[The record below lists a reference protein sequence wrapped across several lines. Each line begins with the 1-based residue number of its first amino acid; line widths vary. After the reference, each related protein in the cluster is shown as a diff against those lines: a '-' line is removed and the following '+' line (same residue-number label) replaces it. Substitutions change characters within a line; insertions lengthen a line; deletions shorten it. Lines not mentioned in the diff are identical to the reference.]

1 MEGIAQ
7 ALKLFS
13 FRREAPSW
21 MPWRTLVM
29 AEVHSLWILVN
40 RHHHYHS
47 VCVCV
52 TVLSVYQRESG
63 YLHMAE
69 SKYLVK
75 MRNVID
81 G

>member
-1 MEGIAQ
+1 MDTCEP
-7 ALKLFS
+7 
-13 FRREAPSW
+13 PS
-21 MPWRTLVM
+21 
-29 AEVHSLWILVN
+29 SL
-40 RHHHYHS
+40 S
-47 VCVCV
+47 QCVCVCD

-75 MRNVID
+75 MGNVID